1 MTKNNLPPIH
11 VHSLRHTNATLLIAA
26 GTNLTTVAAR
36 LGHANTT
43 TTSKIYA
50 HAIKSAD
57 QAAAEVLQDI
67 LHPVKRQA

>member
-1 MTKNNLPPIH
+1 MNKVSEKQRT
-11 VHSLRHTNATLLIAA
+11 ATLLIAA
-26 GTNLTTVAAR
+26 GTNLTTVAAQ

-57 QAAAEVLQDI
+57 QAAAEALQDI
-67 LHPVKRQA
+67 LHPVRKQA

>member
-1 MTKNNLPPIH
+1 MVSEKQ
-11 VHSLRHTNATLLIAA
+11 RNATLLIAA
-26 GTNLTTVAAR
+26 GTNLTTVATR

-57 QAAAEVLQDI
+57 QAAEALQDI
-67 LHPVKRQA
+67 LHPVQKQA